1 MEREGWRRR
10 GGTVNRLNHKNSHI
24 CFYDILLWRVEAF
37 MFYDCTAIATVEA
50 AAVAVDHLP
59 VEQKKEKQR
68 EMYSVKKASFVA
80 VAIGSCK
87 LLLATSPASKLAS
100 WHCHDRDTPTYLIYR
115 YTFHFS
121 KAAPPRCVC
130 VKGEKANANG

>member
-87 LLLATSPASKLAS
+87 LLLATSPASWQVGIAMIGTHL
-100 WHCHDRDTPTYLIYR
+100 LI
-115 YTFHFS
+115 
-121 KAAPPRCVC
+121 
-130 VKGEKANANG
+130 